1 MKINSIQL
9 SALSYMLFFV
19 VCQFI
24 ALFQF
29 PVKQEHQIFFYWV
42 WGFSCRISMNLTVKS
57 VCWILHVSKCNVC
70 VHDTSAEKLFLVKF
84 PPSLSRDKTFPIR
97 TFFLTYL
104 DFKRF
109 LPSPSS
115 SWVRRPLLCINF
127 CHLFVYL
134 VVATSVPWLRQGRCQ
149 MGHGTF
155 FSWVGMARS
164 ISKMCRQTMFGSL
177 Q

>member
-1 MKINSIQL
+1 
-9 SALSYMLFFV
+9 
-19 VCQFI
+19 
-24 ALFQF
+24 
-29 PVKQEHQIFFYWV
+29 
-42 WGFSCRISMNLTVKS
+42 MNLTVKS

-70 VHDTSAEKLFLVKF
+70 VHDTSAEKLFLDKF

-104 DFKRF
+104 DLKRF

-155 FSWVGMARS
+155 FYFFSWRGGDGTFDFWNA
-164 ISKMCRQTMFGSL
+164 QTEDVWFIIMNVSHTKYEWKEQKTWL
-177 Q
+177 